1 MRSGTLNFTTEKTLR
16 IALFGNKH
24 QDEKSSCIATLFAG
38 LKARGAQV
46 MIEENF
52 AGFLRRRGLSDL
64 CPHELLHRNDP
75 FTADLAISLGGD
87 GTFLRTAAFIG
98 NRGIPILGINTGHLG
113 FLADVSPERIPE
125 ALEAIYNNGQN
136 VVESH
141 SVIAVNCNSDH
152 PLRTF
157 PYALNEVALLKHDNS
172 SLINIRTEINGDLLA
187 DYIADGL
194 IVSTPTGSTAYALS
208 VGGPIIAPD
217 SDAFCIAPVAPH
229 SLNVRPFV
237 VKDDVDIRLTVKSRS
252 HRYLLS
258 IDGRSESLSETIEIH
273 LRRARHTVGVVKV
286 EHLKFFDTLR
296 DKMLWGADHRH

>member
-1 MRSGTLNFTTEKTLR
+1 MRSGTLNFTTEKTRR

-24 QDEKSSCIATLFAG
+24 QDEKSSCIAAVLAG
-38 LKARGAQV
+38 FEARGARI

-52 AGFLRRRGLSDL
+52 AGFLRRRGLIDS
-64 CPHELLHRNDP
+64 CVYELLHRNSP
-75 FTADLAISLGGD
+75 FTADLAVSMGGD
-87 GTFLRTAAFIG
+87 GTFLRTAAAIG
-98 NRGIPILGINTGHLG
+98 DRGIPILGINTGHLG

-152 PLRTF
+152 PLCTF

>member
-1 MRSGTLNFTTEKTLR
+1 MRSGTLNFTTEKPLR

-24 QDEKSSCIATLFAG
+24 QDEKSSCIAAVLAG
-38 LKARGAQV
+38 FEARGARI

-52 AGFLRRRGLSDL
+52 AGFLRRRGLIDS
-64 CPHELLHRNDP
+64 CVYELLHRNSP
-75 FTADLAISLGGD
+75 FTADLAVSMGGD
-87 GTFLRTAAFIG
+87 GTFLRTAAAIG
-98 NRGIPILGINTGHLG
+98 DRGIPILGINTGHLG
-113 FLADVSPERIPE
+113 FLADVTPERIQE
-125 ALEAIYNNGQN
+125 ALEMIYQGRS

-141 SVIAVNCNSDH
+141 SVIAVSCNNDH

-194 IVSTPTGSTAYALS
+194 IISTPTGSTGYALS

-273 LRRARHTVGVVKV
+273 LRRASHTVGVVKV

>member
-1 MRSGTLNFTTEKTLR
+1 MNFTTEKPLR

-24 QDEKSSCIATLFAG
+24 QDEKSSCIAAVLAG
-38 LKARGAQV
+38 FEARGARI

-52 AGFLRRRGLSDL
+52 AGFLRRRGLIDS
-64 CPHELLHRNDP
+64 CVYELLHRNSP
-75 FTADLAISLGGD
+75 FTADLAVSMGGD
-87 GTFLRTAAFIG
+87 GTFLRTAAAIG
-98 NRGIPILGINTGHLG
+98 DRGIPILGINTGHLG
-113 FLADVSPERIPE
+113 FLADVTPERIPE
-125 ALEAIYNNGQN
+125 ALEMIYQGRS

-141 SVIAVNCNSDH
+141 SVIAVSCNNDH

-194 IVSTPTGSTAYALS
+194 IISTPTGSTGYALS

-286 EHLKFFDTLR
+286 EHLK
-296 DKMLWGADHRH
+296 

>member
-1 MRSGTLNFTTEKTLR
+1 LNFTTEKPLR

-24 QDEKSSCIATLFAG
+24 QDEKSSCIAAVLAG
-38 LKARGAQV
+38 FEARGAQI

-52 AGFLRRRGLSDL
+52 AGFLRRRGLIDS
-64 CPHELLHRNDP
+64 CVYELLHRNSP
-75 FTADLAISLGGD
+75 FTADLAVSMGGD
-87 GTFLRTAAFIG
+87 GTFLRTAAAIG
-98 NRGIPILGINTGHLG
+98 DRGIPILGINTGHLG
-113 FLADVSPERIPE
+113 FLADVTPERIPE
-125 ALEAIYNNGQN
+125 ALEMIYQGRS

-141 SVIAVNCNSDH
+141 SVIAVSCNNDH

-194 IVSTPTGSTAYALS
+194 IISTPTGSTGYALS

>member
-1 MRSGTLNFTTEKTLR
+1 MNFTTEKPLR

-24 QDEKSSCIATLFAG
+24 QDEKSSCIAAVLAG
-38 LKARGAQV
+38 FEARGAQI

-52 AGFLRRRGLSDL
+52 AGFLRRRGLIDS
-64 CPHELLHRNDP
+64 CVYELLHRNSP
-75 FTADLAISLGGD
+75 FTADLAVSMGGD
-87 GTFLRTAAFIG
+87 GTFLRTAAAIG
-98 NRGIPILGINTGHLG
+98 DRGIPILGINTGHLG
-113 FLADVSPERIPE
+113 FLADVTPERIPE
-125 ALEAIYNNGQN
+125 ALEIIYQGRS

-141 SVIAVNCNSDH
+141 SVIAVSCNNDH

-194 IVSTPTGSTAYALS
+194 IISTPTGSTGYALS

-273 LRRARHTVGVVKV
+273 LRRASHSVGVVKV

>member
-1 MRSGTLNFTTEKTLR
+1 MRSGTLNFTTEKPLR

-24 QDEKSSCIATLFAG
+24 QDEKSSCIAAVLAG
-38 LKARGAQV
+38 FEARGAQV

-52 AGFLRRRGLSDL
+52 AGFLRRRGLIDS
-64 CPHELLHRNDP
+64 CVYELLHRNSP
-75 FTADLAISLGGD
+75 FTADLAVSMGGD
-87 GTFLRTAAFIG
+87 GTFLRTAAAIG
-98 NRGIPILGINTGHLG
+98 DRGIPILGINTGHLG
-113 FLADVSPERIPE
+113 FLADVTPERIPE
-125 ALEAIYNNGQN
+125 ALEMIYQGRS

-141 SVIAVNCNSDH
+141 SVISVSCNNDH

-194 IVSTPTGSTAYALS
+194 IISTPTGSTGYALS

-258 IDGRSESLSETIEIH
+258 IDGRSESLAETIEIH
-273 LRRARHTVGVVKV
+273 LRRASHTVGVVKV

>member
-1 MRSGTLNFTTEKTLR
+1 MRSGTLNFTTEKPLR

-24 QDEKSSCIATLFAG
+24 QDEKSSCIAAVLAG
-38 LKARGAQV
+38 FEARGAQI

-52 AGFLRRRGLSDL
+52 AGFLRRRGLIDS
-64 CPHELLHRNDP
+64 CVYELLHRNSP
-75 FTADLAISLGGD
+75 FTADLAVSMGGD
-87 GTFLRTAAFIG
+87 GTFLRTAAAIG
-98 NRGIPILGINTGHLG
+98 DRGIPILGINTGHLG
-113 FLADVSPERIPE
+113 FLADVTPERIPE
-125 ALEAIYNNGQN
+125 ALEMIYQGRS

-141 SVIAVNCNSDH
+141 SVIAVSCNNDH

-194 IVSTPTGSTAYALS
+194 IISTPTGSTGYALS

-258 IDGRSESLSETIEIH
+258 IDGRSESLAETIEIH
-273 LRRARHTVGVVKV
+273 LRRASHTVGVVKV

>member
-1 MRSGTLNFTTEKTLR
+1 MNFTTEKPLR

-24 QDEKSSCIATLFAG
+24 QDEKSSCIAAVLAG
-38 LKARGAQV
+38 FEARGARI

-52 AGFLRRRGLSDL
+52 AGFLRRRGLIDS
-64 CPHELLHRNDP
+64 CVYELLHRNSP
-75 FTADLAISLGGD
+75 FTADLAVSMGGD
-87 GTFLRTAAFIG
+87 GTFLRTAAATG
-98 NRGIPILGINTGHLG
+98 DRGIPILGINTGHLG
-113 FLADVSPERIPE
+113 FLADVTPERIPE
-125 ALEAIYNNGQN
+125 ALEMIYQGRS

-141 SVIAVNCNSDH
+141 SVIAVSCNNDH

-194 IVSTPTGSTAYALS
+194 IISTPTGSTGYALS

-273 LRRARHTVGVVKV
+273 LRRASHTVGVVKV

>member
-1 MRSGTLNFTTEKTLR
+1 MNFTTEKTLR

-64 CPHELLHRNDP
+64 CPYELLHRNDP

-141 SVIAVNCNSDH
+141 SVIAVSCNSDH

-273 LRRARHTVGVVKV
+273 LRRACHTVGVVKV

>member
-1 MRSGTLNFTTEKTLR
+1 MRSGTLNFTTEKPLR

-24 QDEKSSCIATLFAG
+24 QDEKSSCIAAVLAG
-38 LKARGAQV
+38 FEARGAQI

-52 AGFLRRRGLSDL
+52 AGFLRRRGLIDS
-64 CPHELLHRNDP
+64 CVYELLHRNSP
-75 FTADLAISLGGD
+75 FTADLAVSMGGD
-87 GTFLRTAAFIG
+87 GTFLRTAAAIG
-98 NRGIPILGINTGHLG
+98 DRGIPILGINTGHLG
-113 FLADVSPERIPE
+113 FLADVTPERIPE
-125 ALEAIYNNGQN
+125 ALEIIYQGRS

-141 SVIAVNCNSDH
+141 SVIAVSCNNDH

-194 IVSTPTGSTAYALS
+194 IISTPTGSTGYALS

-273 LRRARHTVGVVKV
+273 LRRASHSVGVVKV

>member
-1 MRSGTLNFTTEKTLR
+1 LNFTTEKPLR

-24 QDEKSSCIATLFAG
+24 QDEKSSCIAAVLAG
-38 LKARGAQV
+38 FEARGARI

-52 AGFLRRRGLSDL
+52 AGFLRRRGLIDS
-64 CPHELLHRNDP
+64 CVYELLHRNSP
-75 FTADLAISLGGD
+75 FTADLAVSMGGD
-87 GTFLRTAAFIG
+87 GTFLRTAAATG
-98 NRGIPILGINTGHLG
+98 DRGIPILGINTGHLG
-113 FLADVSPERIPE
+113 FLADVTPERIPE
-125 ALEAIYNNGQN
+125 ALEMIYQGRS

-141 SVIAVNCNSDH
+141 SVIAVSCNNDH

-194 IVSTPTGSTAYALS
+194 IISTPTGSTGYALS

>member
-1 MRSGTLNFTTEKTLR
+1 
-16 IALFGNKH
+16 
-24 QDEKSSCIATLFAG
+24 
-38 LKARGAQV
+38 

-52 AGFLRRRGLSDL
+52 AGFLRRRGLIDS
-64 CPHELLHRNDP
+64 CVYELLHRNSP
-75 FTADLAISLGGD
+75 FTADLAVSMGGD
-87 GTFLRTAAFIG
+87 GTFLRTAAATG
-98 NRGIPILGINTGHLG
+98 DRGIPILGINTGHLG
-113 FLADVSPERIPE
+113 FLADVTPERIPE
-125 ALEAIYNNGQN
+125 ALEMIYQGRS

-141 SVIAVNCNSDH
+141 SVIAVSCNNDH

-194 IVSTPTGSTAYALS
+194 IISTPTGSTGYALS

-258 IDGRSESLSETIEIH
+258 IDGRSESLAETIEIH
-273 LRRARHTVGVVKV
+273 LRRARHSVGVVKV

>member
-1 MRSGTLNFTTEKTLR
+1 
-16 IALFGNKH
+16 
-24 QDEKSSCIATLFAG
+24 
-38 LKARGAQV
+38 

-52 AGFLRRRGLSDL
+52 AGFLRRRGLIDS
-64 CPHELLHRNDP
+64 CVYELLHRNSP
-75 FTADLAISLGGD
+75 FTADLAVSMGGD
-87 GTFLRTAAFIG
+87 GTFLRTAAAIG
-98 NRGIPILGINTGHLG
+98 DRGIPILGINTGHLG

-152 PLRTF
+152 PLCTF

>member
-1 MRSGTLNFTTEKTLR
+1 
-16 IALFGNKH
+16 
-24 QDEKSSCIATLFAG
+24 
-38 LKARGAQV
+38 

-52 AGFLRRRGLSDL
+52 AGFLRRRGLIDS
-64 CPHELLHRNDP
+64 CAYELLHRNSP
-75 FTADLAISLGGD
+75 FTADLAVSMGGD
-87 GTFLRTAAFIG
+87 GTFLRTAAAIG
-98 NRGIPILGINTGHLG
+98 DRGIPILGINTGHLG
-113 FLADVSPERIPE
+113 FLADVTPERIPE
-125 ALEAIYNNGQN
+125 ALEMIYQGRS

-141 SVIAVNCNSDH
+141 SVIAVSCNNDH

-194 IVSTPTGSTAYALS
+194 IISTPTGSTGYALS

-258 IDGRSESLSETIEIH
+258 IDGRSESLAETIEIH
-273 LRRARHTVGVVKV
+273 LHRASHSVGVVKV

>member
-1 MRSGTLNFTTEKTLR
+1 LNFTTEKPLR

-24 QDEKSSCIATLFAG
+24 QDEKSSCIAAVLTGFE
-38 LKARGAQV
+38 ARGARI

-52 AGFLRRRGLSDL
+52 AGFLRRRGLIDS
-64 CPHELLHRNDP
+64 CVYELLHRNSP
-75 FTADLAISLGGD
+75 FTADLAVSMGGD
-87 GTFLRTAAFIG
+87 GTFLRTAAAIG
-98 NRGIPILGINTGHLG
+98 DRGIPILGINTGHLG
-113 FLADVSPERIPE
+113 FLADVTPERIPE
-125 ALEAIYNNGQN
+125 ALEMIYQGRS

-141 SVIAVNCNSDH
+141 SVIAVSCNNDH

-194 IVSTPTGSTAYALS
+194 IISTPTGSTGYALS

>member
-1 MRSGTLNFTTEKTLR
+1 MNFTTEKPLR

-24 QDEKSSCIATLFAG
+24 QDEKSSCIAAVLAG
-38 LKARGAQV
+38 FEARGARI

-52 AGFLRRRGLSDL
+52 AGFLRRRGLIDS
-64 CPHELLHRNDP
+64 CVYELLHRNSP
-75 FTADLAISLGGD
+75 FTADLAVSMGGD
-87 GTFLRTAAFIG
+87 GTFLRTAAATG
-98 NRGIPILGINTGHLG
+98 DRGIPILGINTGHLG
-113 FLADVSPERIPE
+113 FLADVTPERIPE
-125 ALEAIYNNGQN
+125 ALEMIYQGRS

-141 SVIAVNCNSDH
+141 SVIAVSCNNDH

-194 IVSTPTGSTAYALS
+194 IISTPTGSTGYALS

>member
-1 MRSGTLNFTTEKTLR
+1 MNFTTEKPLR

-24 QDEKSSCIATLFAG
+24 QDEKSSCIAAVLAG
-38 LKARGAQV
+38 FEARGAQI

-52 AGFLRRRGLSDL
+52 AGFLRRRGLIDS
-64 CPHELLHRNDP
+64 CVYELLHRNSP
-75 FTADLAISLGGD
+75 FTADLAVSMGGD
-87 GTFLRTAAFIG
+87 GTFLRTAAAIG
-98 NRGIPILGINTGHLG
+98 DRGIPILGINTGHLG
-113 FLADVSPERIPE
+113 FLADVTPERIPE
-125 ALEAIYNNGQN
+125 ALEMIYQGRS

-141 SVIAVNCNSDH
+141 SVIAVSCNNDH

-194 IVSTPTGSTAYALS
+194 IISTPTGSTGYALS

>member
-1 MRSGTLNFTTEKTLR
+1 
-16 IALFGNKH
+16 
-24 QDEKSSCIATLFAG
+24 
-38 LKARGAQV
+38 

-52 AGFLRRRGLSDL
+52 AGFLRRRGLIDS
-64 CPHELLHRNDP
+64 CVYELLHRNSP
-75 FTADLAISLGGD
+75 FTADLAVSMGGD
-87 GTFLRTAAFIG
+87 GTFLRTAAAIG
-98 NRGIPILGINTGHLG
+98 DRGIPILGINTGHLG
-113 FLADVSPERIPE
+113 FLADVTPERIPE
-125 ALEAIYNNGQN
+125 ALEMIYQGRS

-141 SVIAVNCNSDH
+141 SVIAVSCNNDH

-194 IVSTPTGSTAYALS
+194 IISTPTGSTGYALS

-258 IDGRSESLSETIEIH
+258 IDGRSESLAETIEIH
-273 LRRARHTVGVVKV
+273 LRRASHSVGVVKV

>member
-1 MRSGTLNFTTEKTLR
+1 MRSGTLNFTTEKKLR

-52 AGFLRRRGLSDL
+52 AGFLRRRGLIDS
-64 CPHELLHRNDP
+64 CVYELLHRNSP
-75 FTADLAISLGGD
+75 FTADLAVSMGGD
-87 GTFLRTAAFIG
+87 GTFLRTAAAIG
-98 NRGIPILGINTGHLG
+98 DRGIPILGINTGHLG
-113 FLADVSPERIPE
+113 FLADVTPERIPE
-125 ALEAIYNNGQN
+125 ALEMIYQGRS

-141 SVIAVNCNSDH
+141 SVIAVSCNNDH

-194 IVSTPTGSTAYALS
+194 IISTPTGSTGYALS

-258 IDGRSESLSETIEIH
+258 IDGRSESLAETIEIH
-273 LRRARHTVGVVKV
+273 LRRARHSVGVVKV

>member
-1 MRSGTLNFTTEKTLR
+1 LNFTTEKPLR
-16 IALFGNKH
+16 IVGNKH
-24 QDEKSSCIATLFAG
+24 QDEKSSCIAAVLAG
-38 LKARGAQV
+38 FEARGAQI

-52 AGFLRRRGLSDL
+52 AGFLRRRGLIDS
-64 CPHELLHRNDP
+64 CVYELLHRNSP
-75 FTADLAISLGGD
+75 FTADLAVSMGGD
-87 GTFLRTAAFIG
+87 GTFLRTAAAIG
-98 NRGIPILGINTGHLG
+98 DRGIPILGINTGHLG
-113 FLADVSPERIPE
+113 FLADVTPERIPE
-125 ALEAIYNNGQN
+125 ALEMIYQGRS

-141 SVIAVNCNSDH
+141 SVIAVSCNNDH

-194 IVSTPTGSTAYALS
+194 IISTPTGSTGYALS

>member
-258 IDGRSESLSETIEIH
+258 IDGRSESLSETPHSRRRQSGALKVFRH
-273 LRRARHTVGVVKV
+273 LAR
-286 EHLKFFDTLR
+286 
-296 DKMLWGADHRH
+296 

>member
-1 MRSGTLNFTTEKTLR
+1 MRSGTLNFTTEKPLR

-24 QDEKSSCIATLFAG
+24 QDEKSSCIAAVLAG
-38 LKARGAQV
+38 FEARGARI

-52 AGFLRRRGLSDL
+52 AGFLRRRGLIDS
-64 CPHELLHRNDP
+64 CVYELLHRNSP
-75 FTADLAISLGGD
+75 FTADLAVSMGGD
-87 GTFLRTAAFIG
+87 GTFLRTAAAIG
-98 NRGIPILGINTGHLG
+98 DRGIPILGINTGHLG
-113 FLADVSPERIPE
+113 FLADVTPERIPE
-125 ALEAIYNNGQN
+125 ALEMIYQGRS

-141 SVIAVNCNSDH
+141 SVIAVSCNNDH

-194 IVSTPTGSTAYALS
+194 IISTPTGSTGYALS

-258 IDGRSESLSETIEIH
+258 IDGRSESLAETIEIH
-273 LRRARHTVGVVKV
+273 LRRASHSVGVVKV

>member
-1 MRSGTLNFTTEKTLR
+1 MRSGTLNFTTEKPLR

-24 QDEKSSCIATLFAG
+24 QDEKSSCIAAVLAG
-38 LKARGAQV
+38 FEARGAQV

-52 AGFLRRRGLSDL
+52 AGFLRRRGLIDS
-64 CPHELLHRNDP
+64 CVYELLHRNSP
-75 FTADLAISLGGD
+75 FTADLAVSMGGD
-87 GTFLRTAAFIG
+87 GTFLRTAAAIG
-98 NRGIPILGINTGHLG
+98 DRGIPILGINTGHLG
-113 FLADVSPERIPE
+113 FLADVTPERIPE
-125 ALEAIYNNGQN
+125 ALEMIYQGRS

-141 SVIAVNCNSDH
+141 SVIAVSCNNDH

-194 IVSTPTGSTAYALS
+194 IISTPTGSTGYALS

-258 IDGRSESLSETIEIH
+258 IDGRSESLAETIEIH
-273 LRRARHTVGVVKV
+273 LRRARHSVGVVKV

>member
-1 MRSGTLNFTTEKTLR
+1 MNFTTEKPLR

-24 QDEKSSCIATLFAG
+24 QDEKSSCIAAVLAG
-38 LKARGAQV
+38 FEARGAQI

-52 AGFLRRRGLSDL
+52 AGFLRRRGLIDS
-64 CPHELLHRNDP
+64 CVYELLHRNSP
-75 FTADLAISLGGD
+75 FTADLAVSMGGD
-87 GTFLRTAAFIG
+87 GTFLRTAAAIG
-98 NRGIPILGINTGHLG
+98 DRGIPILGINTGHLG
-113 FLADVSPERIPE
+113 FLADVTPERIPE
-125 ALEAIYNNGQN
+125 ALEMIYQGRS

-141 SVIAVNCNSDH
+141 SVIAVSCNNDH

-194 IVSTPTGSTAYALS
+194 IISTPTGSTGYALS

-273 LRRARHTVGVVKV
+273 LRRASHSVGVVKV

>member
-64 CPHELLHRNDP
+64 YPYELLHRNNP
-75 FTADLAISLGGD
+75 FSADLAISLGGD

-141 SVIAVNCNSDH
+141 SVIAVSCNSDH

-157 PYALNEVALLKHDNS
+157 PYALNEVALLKHRDQRRFAGRLYCRRPYCQYANRLY
-172 SLINIRTEINGDLLA
+172 SLCSERRR
-187 DYIADGL
+187 
-194 IVSTPTGSTAYALS
+194 
-208 VGGPIIAPD
+208 PD
-217 SDAFCIAPVAPH
+217 HCA
-229 SLNVRPFV
+229 R
-237 VKDDVDIRLTVKSRS
+237 
-252 HRYLLS
+252 
-258 IDGRSESLSETIEIH
+258 
-273 LRRARHTVGVVKV
+273 LRRFLYCARCAAQS
-286 EHLKFFDTLR
+286 ECAPLR
-296 DKMLWGADHRH
+296 RKGRC

>member
-1 MRSGTLNFTTEKTLR
+1 MRSGTLNFTTEKPLR

-24 QDEKSSCIATLFAG
+24 QDEKSSCIAAVLAG
-38 LKARGAQV
+38 FEARGARI

-52 AGFLRRRGLSDL
+52 AGFLRRRGLIDS
-64 CPHELLHRNDP
+64 CVYELLHRNSP
-75 FTADLAISLGGD
+75 FTADLAVSMGGD
-87 GTFLRTAAFIG
+87 GTFLRTAAAIG
-98 NRGIPILGINTGHLG
+98 DRGIPILGINTGHLG
-113 FLADVSPERIPE
+113 FLADVTPERIPE
-125 ALEAIYNNGQN
+125 ALEMIYQGRS

-141 SVIAVNCNSDH
+141 SVIAVSCNNDH

-194 IVSTPTGSTAYALS
+194 IISTPTGSTGYALS

-258 IDGRSESLSETIEIH
+258 IDGRSESLAETIEIH
-273 LRRARHTVGVVKV
+273 LRRASHTVGVVKV

>member
-1 MRSGTLNFTTEKTLR
+1 MRSGTLNFTTEKPLR

-24 QDEKSSCIATLFAG
+24 QDEKSSCIAAVLAG
-38 LKARGAQV
+38 FEARGARI

-52 AGFLRRRGLSDL
+52 AGFLRRRGLIDS
-64 CPHELLHRNDP
+64 CVYELLHRNSP
-75 FTADLAISLGGD
+75 FTADLAVSMGGD
-87 GTFLRTAAFIG
+87 GTFLRTAAAIG
-98 NRGIPILGINTGHLG
+98 DRGIPILGINTGHLG
-113 FLADVSPERIPE
+113 FLADVTPERIPE
-125 ALEAIYNNGQN
+125 ALEMIYQGRS

-141 SVIAVNCNSDH
+141 SVIAVSCNNDH

-194 IVSTPTGSTAYALS
+194 IISTPTGSTGYALS

-273 LRRARHTVGVVKV
+273 LRRASHTVGVVKV

>member
-1 MRSGTLNFTTEKTLR
+1 MNFTTEKPLR

-24 QDEKSSCIATLFAG
+24 QDEKSSCIAAVLAG
-38 LKARGAQV
+38 FEARGAQV

-52 AGFLRRRGLSDL
+52 AGFLRRRGLIDS
-64 CPHELLHRNDP
+64 CVYELLHRNSP
-75 FTADLAISLGGD
+75 FTADLAVSMGGD
-87 GTFLRTAAFIG
+87 GTFLRTAAAIG
-98 NRGIPILGINTGHLG
+98 DRGIPILGINTGHLG
-113 FLADVSPERIPE
+113 FLADVTPERIPE
-125 ALEAIYNNGQN
+125 ALEMIYQGRS

-141 SVIAVNCNSDH
+141 SVIAVSCNNDH

-194 IVSTPTGSTAYALS
+194 IISTPTGSTGYALS

-258 IDGRSESLSETIEIH
+258 IDGRSESLAETIEIH
-273 LRRARHTVGVVKV
+273 LRRARHSVGVVKV

>member
-1 MRSGTLNFTTEKTLR
+1 MRSGTLNFTTEKPLR

-24 QDEKSSCIATLFAG
+24 QDEKSSCIAAVLAG
-38 LKARGAQV
+38 FEARGAQI

-52 AGFLRRRGLSDL
+52 AGFLRRRGLIDS
-64 CPHELLHRNDP
+64 CVYELLHRNSP
-75 FTADLAISLGGD
+75 FTADLAVSMGGD
-87 GTFLRTAAFIG
+87 GTFLRTAAAIG
-98 NRGIPILGINTGHLG
+98 DRGIPILGINTGHLG
-113 FLADVSPERIPE
+113 FLADVTPERIPE
-125 ALEAIYNNGQN
+125 ALEMIYQGRS

-141 SVIAVNCNSDH
+141 SVIAVSCNNDH

-194 IVSTPTGSTAYALS
+194 IISTPTGSTGYALS

-273 LRRARHTVGVVKV
+273 LHRARHTVGVVKV

>member
-1 MRSGTLNFTTEKTLR
+1 MRSGTLNFTTEKPLR

-24 QDEKSSCIATLFAG
+24 QDEKSSCIAAVLAG
-38 LKARGAQV
+38 FEARGARI

-52 AGFLRRRGLSDL
+52 AGFLRRRGLIDS
-64 CPHELLHRNDP
+64 CVYELLHRNSP
-75 FTADLAISLGGD
+75 FTADLAVSMGGD
-87 GTFLRTAAFIG
+87 GTFLRTAAATG
-98 NRGIPILGINTGHLG
+98 DRGIPILGINTGHLG
-113 FLADVSPERIPE
+113 FLADVTPERIPE
-125 ALEAIYNNGQN
+125 ALEMIYQGRS

-141 SVIAVNCNSDH
+141 SVIAVSCNNDH

-194 IVSTPTGSTAYALS
+194 IISTPTGSTGYALS

-258 IDGRSESLSETIEIH
+258 IDGRSESLAETIEIH
-273 LRRARHTVGVVKV
+273 LRRASHTVGVVKV

>member
-1 MRSGTLNFTTEKTLR
+1 
-16 IALFGNKH
+16 
-24 QDEKSSCIATLFAG
+24 
-38 LKARGAQV
+38 

-64 CPHELLHRNDP
+64 YPYELLHRNNP

-113 FLADVSPERIPE
+113 FLADVSPERISE

-141 SVIAVNCNSDH
+141 SVIAVSCNSDH

>member
-1 MRSGTLNFTTEKTLR
+1 MARFFARQL
-16 IALFGNKH
+16 
-24 QDEKSSCIATLFAG
+24 SS
-38 LKARGAQV
+38 V
-46 MIEENF
+46 
-52 AGFLRRRGLSDL
+52 
-64 CPHELLHRNDP
+64 
-75 FTADLAISLGGD
+75 
-87 GTFLRTAAFIG
+87 TAAYLFF
-98 NRGIPILGINTGHLG
+98 GINTGHLG

-208 VGGPIIAPD
+208 VGGPDHCA
-217 SDAFCIAPVAPH
+217 
-229 SLNVRPFV
+229 R
-237 VKDDVDIRLTVKSRS
+237 
-252 HRYLLS
+252 
-258 IDGRSESLSETIEIH
+258 
-273 LRRARHTVGVVKV
+273 LRRFLHCARCAAQS
-286 EHLKFFDTLR
+286 ECAPLR
-296 DKMLWGADHRH
+296 CKGRC

>member
-1 MRSGTLNFTTEKTLR
+1 
-16 IALFGNKH
+16 
-24 QDEKSSCIATLFAG
+24 
-38 LKARGAQV
+38 

-52 AGFLRRRGLSDL
+52 AGFLRRRGLIDS
-64 CPHELLHRNDP
+64 CVYELLHRNSP
-75 FTADLAISLGGD
+75 FTADLAVSMGGD
-87 GTFLRTAAFIG
+87 GTFLRTAAAIG
-98 NRGIPILGINTGHLG
+98 DRGIPILGINTGHLG
-113 FLADVSPERIPE
+113 FLADVTPERIPE
-125 ALEAIYNNGQN
+125 ALEMIYQGRS

-141 SVIAVNCNSDH
+141 SVIAVSCNNDH

-194 IVSTPTGSTAYALS
+194 IISTPTGSTGYALS

-258 IDGRSESLSETIEIH
+258 IDGRSESLAETIEIH
-273 LRRARHTVGVVKV
+273 LRRASHTVGVVKV